1 MKARSSQTYL
11 KSKLILRNTL
21 EKITRKETEKQIEK
35 KIKTKIVDLYK
46 RKNIPAGWKTGK
58 IYILH
63 FLR

>member
-46 RKNIPAGWKTGK
+46 RKNIPAGWKT
-58 IYILH
+58 
-63 FLR
+63 